1 MDLLLFIDTQ
11 LGSEVTASSLNSGGR
26 GMDLPLFIDTQ
37 LGSGDED
44 LSLFSIMRN

>member
-1 MDLLLFIDTQ
+1 MDASLFIDTQ
-11 LGSEVTASSLNSGGR
+11 LGSEVTASSLILGG
-26 GMDLPLFIDTQ
+26 GPMDLSLFIDTQ